1 MRKLTLGFLM
11 AVGLYLTACD
21 AVPPTVVVVV
31 TGTPDPRVI
40 QVTVT
45 PPNSPAAASP
55 SPIDAN
61 STGPTAQANTPAPSS
76 VTIVP
81 ATSVPGPTATLS
93 NFPTEVHASLYIA
106 QQDFEHGFMF
116 WISSTKAIWVLYTSP
131 SNPNAGEWQSYPDT
145 FLEGTDPET
154 DASLVPPTNFFAPR
168 RGFLKLWKNTQGLRD
183 ALGCATTPEFALNTS
198 YVYQAGGSLDSN
210 GQYHRGPGKHF
221 ITSLSRQT
229 FSLSEPEIVDNNG
242 TQTVAARAKWQR
254 VG

>member
-1 MRKLTLGFLM
+1 MRKLTLGFFV
-11 AVGLYLTACD
+11 AVGFALAACSG
-21 AVPPTVVVVV
+21 VPPTVVVVV

-45 PPNSPAAASP
+45 PADQAVVASP
-55 SPIDAN
+55 T
-61 STGPTAQANTPAPSS
+61 STQAQEHTQAPSNPTNPT
-76 VTIVP
+76 VIP

-93 NFPTEVHASLYIA
+93 NFPTEVHAPLYIA
-106 QQDFEHGFMF
+106 QQNFEHGFMF
-116 WISSTKAIWVLYTSP
+116 WISTTKAIWVLYTSP
-131 SNPNAGEWQSYPDT
+131 SNPNAGEWQSYPDSWV
-145 FLEGTDPET
+145 EGTDPET

-168 RGFLKLWKNTQGLRD
+168 RGFLKLWKNTQGLKD
-183 ALGCATTPEFALNTS
+183 ALGWATTPEFALNTS

-242 TQTVAARAKWQR
+242 TQTVAARGKWER